1 VGDAA
6 SLRWLAFLPHRP
18 EGLLALVL
26 AVRAGEAGGEAAPLD
41 ELVSDP
47 SLLVIRASVVSDAGV
62 AQLVE
67 RALGKA
73 PDAEFLTALAA
84 DRGEGARSCY

>member
-1 VGDAA
+1 VGDAV

-18 EGLLALVL
+18 EGLLATG
-26 AVRAGEAGGEAAPLD
+26 AGGARGRAGGEAAPLD

-84 DRGEGARSCY
+84 GRGQGVRSCY